1 MPLLPMMNFQFVQPQ
16 GNPLARNMFSDLQEG
31 MKTAYMPQTLAAEL
45 QKQQLA
51 NQLAQTNL
59 QYAPQMNEADL
70 ASKLASANLMGQ
82 QAEYYGPNIQSE
94 MALRNIQAALM
105 NQTMQYKPFEIAGQ
119 MDPITKMI
127 AGRMFAA
134 QLAKGGGGGGSTGGS
149 TAIPTNISTGDSGMT
164 ITPTASRMPVDS
176 GGMSVVPGGLAAQLA
191 PPIANT
197 NAPRL
202 PGGLTQDQGA
212 QLLNGVNNVPAN
224 TPNVMNQ
231 GANLGSIYD
240 NLYKI
245 QFDNAI
251 ASMTKNPAF
260 GSNRAGQGGTYTDP
274 LTGGKFTTD
283 TSANTT
289 TDQTTIAAVDRVI
302 PLLQQMSED
311 LSPFQTLLG
320 KSELKAGQLG
330 NFLYGMNNQY
340 PAQYARGQAN
350 LEAAAEGLLK
360 AWGLKVT
367 NEAQESMKNYVRPQS
382 HWWGGGES
390 PQQYRDRIQGI
401 IKQLKENASQAS
413 ARLASGQNLTSSRNE
428 NDYRVYNHESGDIE

>member
-16 GNPLARNMFSDLQEG
+16 GNPLARNMFSDLREG
-31 MKTAYMPQTLAAEL
+31 MQTAYMPQTLAAEL

-51 NQLAQTNL
+51 NQYQQIQN
-59 QYAPQMNEADL
+59 QYAPQMSEADI
-70 ASKLASANLMGQ
+70 AQKNAQSNLWGQ
-82 QAEYYGPNIQSE
+82 QAQYWGPSAQAEIAFKN
-94 MALRNIQAALM
+94 AQAALA
-105 NQTMQYKPFEIAGQ
+105 NQSLQYKPFEIAGQ

-134 QLAKGGGGGGSTGGS
+134 QLAKGGAGGGSTGGS

-245 QFDNAI
+245 QLDNAL
-251 ASMTKNPAF
+251 ASMGKNPAF
-260 GSNRAGQGGTYTDP
+260 GSNRAGQGGTYVDP
-274 LTGGKFTTD
+274 LTGRTFTTN
-283 TSANTT
+283 TSSNTT
-289 TDQTTIAAVDRVI
+289 TDQTTMAAVQRVAPI
-302 PLLQQMSED
+302 IKN
-311 LSPFQTLLG
+311 LSDNLAPFQTFWGSRKLD
-320 KSELKAGQLG
+320 AQQLG
-330 NFLYGMNNQY
+330 NYLFGMDNKL
-340 PAQYARGQAN
+340 PAQYAAGKAA
-350 LEAAAEGLLK
+350 LEVSAEGLLK

-367 NEAQESMKNYVRPQS
+367 NEAQQSMKDAVRPRF
-382 HWWGGGES
+382 GES
-390 PQQYRDRIQGI
+390 PQGYQSRII
-401 IKQLKENASQAS
+401 NTLKQLQENADQAS
-413 ARLASGQNLTSSRNE
+413 SRIAAGQTVRGNQGGIYNL
-428 NDYRVYNHESGDIE
+428 ESGEFE